1 MAITNTIG
9 EGGGDTTKGVEG
21 DRRGP
26 KIYIVVQR
34 YFGPAK
40 IVQNSPK
47 ICEVVRSF
55 FSDGYSDERI
65 LK

>member
-9 EGGGDTTKGVEG
+9 DGGNTMKGVEG
-21 DRRGP
+21 DRGCP
-26 KIYIVVQR
+26 KMYIVVRR

-40 IVQNSPK
+40 IVRNSPK

-55 FSDGYSDERI
+55 LVMDIVTREY
-65 LK
+65 